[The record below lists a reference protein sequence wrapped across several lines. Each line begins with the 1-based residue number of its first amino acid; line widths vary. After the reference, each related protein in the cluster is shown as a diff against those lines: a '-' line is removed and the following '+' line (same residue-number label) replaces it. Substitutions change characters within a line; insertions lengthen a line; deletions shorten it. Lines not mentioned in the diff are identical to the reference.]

1 MEERGGVERRGEE
14 RGGVERRG
22 EKRGGVERRGE
33 ERGGVKKINCVH
45 TYVKRYSMTGVTR
58 YRLCTHYTNGCV
70 V

>member
-1 MEERGGVERRGEE
+1 MERRCEE

-33 ERGGVKKINCVH
+33 EREGVKINCVH